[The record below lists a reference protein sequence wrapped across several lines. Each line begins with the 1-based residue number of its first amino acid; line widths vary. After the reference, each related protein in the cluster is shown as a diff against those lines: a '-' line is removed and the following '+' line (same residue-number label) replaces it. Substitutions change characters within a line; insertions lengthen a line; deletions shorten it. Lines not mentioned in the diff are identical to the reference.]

1 MTGEVT
7 GWARQCV
14 HVYDPPRRRRDVPLC
29 FKCGHFDMPQTPPP
43 AVSRFHRARDISA
56 AEQELVDEILA
67 LAEKLE
73 TRINR
78 AKDLVH
84 SPARARLFAL
94 AMTDLESSINWVKQG
109 MLQS

>member
-1 MTGEVT
+1 MTEKPKE
-7 GWARQCV
+7 A
-14 HVYDPPRRRRDVPLC
+14 P
-29 FKCGHFDMPQTPPP
+29 
-43 AVSRFHRARDISA
+43 SRFHRHRDLDV
-56 AEQELVDEILA
+56 AEDELVDEILS

-94 AMTDLESSINWVKQG
+94 AMTDLESSINWVRQG

>member
-1 MTGEVT
+1 VAGEVT
-7 GWARQCV
+7 WWARQCV

-29 FKCGHFDMPQTPPP
+29 YKCGHFDMPNTPPT
-43 AVSRFHRARDISA
+43 AISRFHRARELDP
-56 AEQELVDEILA
+56 AERALADEILA

-78 AKDLVH
+78 ARDLIH